1 MIDLNRMSVAM
12 LSLITA
18 VSENGVIGK
27 DNRLPW
33 RISSDLKRFKRL
45 TMGHTLILGRKTF
58 ESIGKPLPGRDTVV
72 ITRSEGWHYPGVRVA
87 HSIDEALH
95 YASSDNYPYVGG
107 GAQIYAMALPL
118 AKQIHLTRVHTTI
131 QGDVLFPEID
141 PEEWELTSEKKF
153 PANAHDEYATTYQIM
168 NRVRVKS

>member
-153 PANAHDEYATTYQIM
+153 PANAHDEYSTTYQIM